1 MKNLKPICLALALS
15 TATLTTQAAEP
26 ITIQEQKQVAG
37 YYQYEA
43 GDVQITT
50 LLDGTNFMSPSLFK
64 DIPQQQVHE
73 ILKKYYAD
81 QEKGVQTSVNAF
93 LVNTGTSQF

>member
-1 MKNLKPICLALALS
+1 MKNLKPLLLAL
-15 TATLTTQAAEP
+15 TLGTTTIATTQAAEP
-26 ITIQEQKQVAG
+26 TTIQAPKQVAG
-37 YYQYEA
+37 YYQYQA
-43 GDVQITT
+43 GDVQITA

-81 QEKGVQTSVNAF
+81 QEKAYKPPSMPSSLIQEN
-93 LVNTGTSQF
+93 L

>member
-50 LLDGTNFMSPSLFK
+50 V
-64 DIPQQQVHE
+64 I
-73 ILKKYYAD
+73 
-81 QEKGVQTSVNAF
+81 
-93 LVNTGTSQF
+93 